1 MGEREEIEARFRAN
15 LERVQAFISEYESGV
30 VGNPG
35 RVTVLRADTLRA
47 AVVFL
52 HATLEDLLRSLA
64 EWKLPTAPAASL
76 DRIPLAGTGKPRE
89 KFSLV
94 ELAEFRGQ
102 TVDMVIAQSV
112 ETYLERSS
120 YNHPGE
126 IAELLAKIEVNYAI
140 DGSLRNILA
149 ALMSRRH
156 WIAHRADRNTVTGPG
171 HQSTLS
177 ISVTLVKKWIKGVER
192 FGKELWNHL

>member
-1 MGEREEIEARFRAN
+1 MLVA
-15 LERVQAFISEYESGV
+15 
-30 VGNPG
+30 
-35 RVTVLRADTLRA
+35 LRA
-47 AVVFL
+47 AVVLL

-64 EWKLPTAPAASL
+64 EWKLPTAPADSL
-76 DRIPLAGTGKPRE
+76 DRIPLAGAGKPRE
-89 KFSLV
+89 KFGLA

-126 IAELLAKIEVNYAI
+126 IVELLARIQVNYAI
-140 DGSLRNILA
+140 DASLRNVLA
-149 ALMSRRH
+149 VMMSRRH

-171 HQSTLS
+171 HQMTRS
-177 ISVTLVKKWIKGVER
+177 ISVALVKKWIKGVDR
-192 FGKELWNHL
+192 FGKEVLNQV